1 MALKKSFLVNFLKSG
16 SRGDEAEES
25 AENGTE
31 REEWEG
37 RREREAQEER
47 EPAEKKQEKPPEP
60 EPDPALLQLPQD
72 HALNRLWNL
81 RSEETGWLPFPV
93 LCMRSRR
100 GEQEMGPTG
109 ETLKKELLRLQVN
122 VTASANKRAARA
134 FPKGEEKTPDLD
146 AEATV
151 FVTND
156 KMTAWLMIYPPVGRG
171 CELNGDMLT
180 RVLDDNKVSYGL
192 EKELLEELPEREDR
206 YFHLFLAARG
216 EQPINGTDGNVI
228 DLFPR
233 SVQIKAAVDEFGK
246 IDYTSLNLVQNV
258 KEGELICRIIQPTAG
273 MPGISVFNREVTA
286 KDGRPVSAPMG
297 RNTKLTEDGSALT
310 AACMGHVEFSGR
322 GFQVNPV
329 LDIAENVDYS
339 TGDIN
344 FLGDV
349 HIHGDVCS
357 GFDVRATGSIVV
369 DGVVGASTI
378 ESGGNLTLVK
388 GVQGNEQAVIRSH
401 RGIFAK
407 FLENSR
413 VYAKENLMA
422 DCILNCQV
430 YSDGEIVA
438 CSGRGVIIGGSIR
451 AAHGINARIMGSR
464 TECLTYVSVGGM
476 PCEDS
481 EYENLAEEVWKLEE
495 ELERTAD
502 QPEGK
507 AKASRMSKLREK
519 IQADQARMEQ
529 FQQDLNR
536 IKDGDQEKG
545 AGRVEFGVAYTGTVI
560 RIGEAVLRLEKEER
574 QCTARLVDGKVS
586 LV

>member
-1 MALKKSFLVNFLKSG
+1 MAFKKSFLGNFLKSG
-16 SRGDEAEES
+16 SCDNEAKGD
-25 AENGTE
+25 AENGAEQRAEQSRAEKE
-31 REEWEG
+31 RE
-37 RREREAQEER
+37 
-47 EPAEKKQEKPPEP
+47 KQTASESEP
-60 EPDPALLQLPQD
+60 EPDPALLQLPPE
-72 HALNRLWNL
+72 HALYRLWNL
-81 RSEETGWLPFPV
+81 RSEQTGWLPLPF
-93 LCMRSRR
+93 LQMRGGS
-100 GEQEMGPTG
+100 GEREAGPAG
-109 ETLKKELLRLQVN
+109 DTLKKELLRLQVN
-122 VTASANKRAARA
+122 VTASANKRAAKA
-134 FPKGEEKTPDLD
+134 FPKGEAEAPDLD

-156 KMTAWLMIYPPVGRG
+156 KMTAWLMIYPPVGKG
-171 CELNGDMLT
+171 CELTSDMLT
-180 RVLDDNKVSYGL
+180 HVLDENKVSYGL

-216 EQPINGTDGNVI
+216 EKPIDGADGNVI

-246 IDYTSLNLVQNV
+246 MDYTALNLVQNV
-258 KEGELICRIIQPTAG
+258 QEGELICRIIQPTTG
-273 MPGISVFNREVTA
+273 RPGISVFNREVTA
-286 KDGRPVSAPMG
+286 KNGKPVTAPVG
-297 RNTKLTEDGSALT
+297 RNTKLTEDGNALIAT
-310 AACMGHVEFSGR
+310 CMGHVEFSGR

-329 LDIAENVDYS
+329 LDIGENVDYS

-378 ESGGNLTLVK
+378 EAGGNLTLVK

-422 DCILNCQV
+422 DCILNCEV

-438 CSGRGVIIGGSIR
+438 CSGRGVIIGGDIR
-451 AAHGINARIMGSR
+451 AARGINARIMGSR
-464 TECLTYVSVGGM
+464 TECPTYVSVGGM

-481 EYENLAEEVWKLEE
+481 EYEILAEEVWKLEE

-502 QPEGK
+502 QPDGK
-507 AKASRMSKLREK
+507 AKTSRMSKLREK
-519 IQADQARMEQ
+519 IKADRAKMEQ
-529 FQQDLNR
+529 FQKDLNKMR
-536 IKDGDQEKG
+536 GGAQEKNM
-545 AGRVEFGVAYTGTVI
+545 GRVVFGVAYTGTVI
-560 RIGEAVLRLEKEER
+560 RIGEAILRLEKEER
-574 QCTARLVDGKVS
+574 QCTARLVDGEVK
-586 LV
+586 LA